1 MAPAPRSD
9 KRMGLSD
16 RETVSP
22 EPPTGEASGTNAFI
36 PDSAAD
42 GSREPLQV
50 LEQKQ
55 ANAESREWAVWVKGL
70 TREYTTRNFFGGVTR
85 STWALSG
92 IDFQIAYGELFGLIG
107 PNGAG
112 KTTTIKILTTLL
124 TPTGGD
130 ALILGLDVRKDLYEI
145 RRRIGIVFGGER
157 GLYNR
162 VSAVDNL
169 RYFSD
174 LYGVDPG
181 VARKRIPQLL
191 EVVGLS
197 GREKERV
204 EKYSRGMKQRLHIAK
219 ALVHDP
225 ELIFLDEPTIGLD
238 PAGARD
244 IRNMVRDLKAQ
255 GKTILLTTHYMFEA
269 EELCQRVGVIS
280 KGKIVALDTPSELK
294 NMVRDISVIDLRT
307 YGATMDYVEALRALP
322 NVVRVVADL
331 ESEQQSIRIQT
342 PLGAD
347 LLPKV
352 VAALPEGAK
361 IIDRTIKEP
370 TLEDA
375 YLRLVE
381 E

>member
-1 MAPAPRSD
+1 VGGYAAPSV
-9 KRMGLSD
+9 
-16 RETVSP
+16 E
-22 EPPTGEASGTNAFI
+22 
-36 PDSAAD
+36 
-42 GSREPLQV
+42 
-50 LEQKQ
+50 
-55 ANAESREWAVWVKGL
+55 VKDL
-70 TREYTTRNFFGGVTR
+70 TREYVSRSFFGGVSRVTK
-85 STWALSG
+85 ALDGVSFS
-92 IDFQIAYGELFGLIG
+92 IEAGELFGLIG

-124 TPTGGD
+124 TPTSGT
-130 ALILGLDVRKDLYEI
+130 ALVLGMDVTKDIYEV
-145 RRRIGIVFGGER
+145 RRRIGIVYGGER

-162 VSAVDNL
+162 VSALDNL

-174 LYGVDPG
+174 LYGVRPD
-181 VARKRIPQLL
+181 VASKRIPQLL
-191 EVVGLS
+191 ELVGLKD
-197 GREKERV
+197 RAEEKV

-225 ELIFLDEPTIGLD
+225 ELLFLDEPTIGLD

-244 IRNMVRDLKAQ
+244 IRKMVKEMRDQ

-269 EELCQRVGVIS
+269 EELCERIGVIS
-280 KGKIVALDTPSELK
+280 KGKIVALDTPSALK
-294 NMVRDISVIDLRT
+294 SRVRDISVIELRT
-307 YGATMDYVEALRALP
+307 YGATQQYVEDLKTLP

-331 ESEQQSIRIQT
+331 ESEMQMIRVQT

-347 LLPKV
+347 LLPQVLAK
-352 VAALPEGAK
+352 LPQGAK

>member
-1 MAPAPRSD
+1 MQVSDTKRGAAPA
-9 KRMGLSD
+9 
-16 RETVSP
+16 VSV
-22 EPPTGEASGTNAFI
+22 
-36 PDSAAD
+36 
-42 GSREPLQV
+42 R
-50 LEQKQ
+50 
-55 ANAESREWAVWVKGL
+55 GL
-70 TREYTTRNFFGGVTR
+70 TREYVTRNFFGGVART
-85 STWALSG
+85 TMALSG
-92 IDFQIAYGELFGLIG
+92 IDFEVDKGELFGLIG

-124 TPTGGD
+124 SPTGGD
-130 ALILGLDVRKDLYEI
+130 ARILGLDVRKDLYEI

-162 VSAVDNL
+162 VSALDNL

-174 LYGVDPG
+174 LYGVDPS
-181 VARKRIPQLL
+181 VAKKRIPELL
-191 EVVGLS
+191 QVVGLADRS
-197 GREKERV
+197 DERV

-238 PAGARD
+238 PGGARD
-244 IRNMVRDLKAQ
+244 IRNMVREMRAQ

-269 EELCQRVGVIS
+269 EELCQRVAVIS
-280 KGKIVALDTPSELK
+280 KGKIVALNTPSDLK
-294 NMVRDISVIDLRT
+294 KMVRDISVIELRT
-307 YGATMDYVEALRALP
+307 YGATKEYVEALRALP

-331 ESEQQSIRIQT
+331 DSEEQKIRVQT

-352 VAALPEGAK
+352 TAALPEGAK
-361 IIDRTIKEP
+361 MIDRTIKEP